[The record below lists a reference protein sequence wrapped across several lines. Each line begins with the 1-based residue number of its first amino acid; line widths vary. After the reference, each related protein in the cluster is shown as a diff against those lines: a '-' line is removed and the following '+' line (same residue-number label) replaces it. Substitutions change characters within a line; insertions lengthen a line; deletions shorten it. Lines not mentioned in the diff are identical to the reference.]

1 MCPDLPGFAAE
12 DIDVRSA
19 ASEAGIK
26 KGPAEKRARPY
37 EKLLLYYKN
46 GRRMSRKKKGRTMM
60 AVRKAHT
67 IAEYAIQ
74 KWMEQEGFSMECF
87 RIVFEGCEALVT
99 DGNGD
104 KLKLVYDRNTRMVM
118 SVDL

>member
-1 MCPDLPGFAAE
+1 MC
-12 DIDVRSA
+12 VQSA
-19 ASEAGIK
+19 ALEAGIK